1 MEEYEWRK
9 SCYTENW
16 RYEKAHNWS
25 SVHGMNLK
33 FLQEIDNFMSY
44 NAKSDS
50 QSKLVEKFNYSSS
63 GFLILQKTE
72 SL

>member
-25 SVHGMNLK
+25 SVYDMDLK
-33 FLQEIDNFMSY
+33 FLQELDNFMSY
-44 NAKSDS
+44 NLGS
-50 QSKLVEKFNYSSS
+50 QLKVRIPE
-63 GFLILQKTE
+63 
-72 SL
+72 